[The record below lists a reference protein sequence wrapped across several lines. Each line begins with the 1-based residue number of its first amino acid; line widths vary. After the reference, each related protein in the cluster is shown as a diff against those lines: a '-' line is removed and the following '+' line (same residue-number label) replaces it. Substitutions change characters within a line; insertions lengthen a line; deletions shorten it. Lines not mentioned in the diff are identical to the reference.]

1 MLLDISR
8 LFDLEDG
15 VIEVNCEV
23 DLRDVRRAGQKL
35 FNKPVKVM
43 GKAQN
48 RAGIV
53 SISYTAGFEL
63 DTVCDK
69 CLEPIRGEREMQF
82 SHVLVLSLNRED
94 NDELI
99 VVPDGQLELA
109 ELVTADILLEI
120 PTQMVCRDDC
130 KGLCPV
136 CGINRNEQTC
146 SCSTKSV
153 DPRLAVLQ
161 ALLDEAGEKQ

>member
-8 LFDLEDG
+8 LFDIPDSFKD
-15 VIEVNCEV
+15 IDCEV
-23 DLRDVRRAGQKL
+23 DLEHIRRAGHKL
-35 FNKPVKVM
+35 FARPVKVT

-53 SISYTAGFEL
+53 SIDYTASFEL

-69 CLEPIRGEREMQF
+69 CLEPIQENRQMQF
-82 SHVLVLSLNRED
+82 SHILVLSLNRED

-99 VVPDGQLELA
+99 VVSGGQLDLA
-109 ELVTADILLEI
+109 ELTTADILLEI
-120 PTQMVCRDDC
+120 PTLMVCREDC

-136 CGINRNEQTC
+136 CGKNRNVEPC
-146 SCSTKSV
+146 GCSTKTT
-153 DPRLAVLQ
+153 DPRLDGLR
-161 ALLDEAGEKQ
+161 ALLDEMEGS